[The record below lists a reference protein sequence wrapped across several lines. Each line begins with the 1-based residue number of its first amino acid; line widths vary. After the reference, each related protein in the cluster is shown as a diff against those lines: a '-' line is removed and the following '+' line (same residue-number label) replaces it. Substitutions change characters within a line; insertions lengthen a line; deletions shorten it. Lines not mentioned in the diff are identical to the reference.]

1 LWFTARVQGVVTKR
15 HILRHPWVVIRQ
27 FGLGVFWEVLKAP
40 QNATFLEII
49 ARHDFKKRQGEE
61 LRRVHALDRE
71 ARRLQHR
78 ALALATFDAEAP
90 PLVDLLDQLYDEA
103 ARLQASH
110 SRAKP
115 GDPGDPLMTRFRV
128 LLSQLVAQ
136 DGPLRAAL
144 GTLSPTELIAVETRV
159 LKSTQKRLKDE
170 FQQIMQHGTTQL
182 DVSKA
187 NLLKLYL
194 ALPTEERRTMAAMVS
209 QKARET
215 ILVPN
220 VEQC

>member
-1 LWFTARVQGVVTKR
+1 MQGVVTKR

-27 FGLGVFWEVLKAP
+27 FGIGVFFEVLRAP
-40 QNATFLEII
+40 ANATFLEII
-49 ARHDFKKRQGEE
+49 ARHDFKKRRGEE
-61 LRRVHALDRE
+61 LKRVHALDKE

-78 ALALATFDAEAP
+78 ALSLQSFTADAAP
-90 PLVDLLDQLYDEA
+90 LIDLLDTLYDEA

-110 SRAKP
+110 ARPKA

-128 LLSQLVAQ
+128 LLGQLVAQ

-144 GTLSPTELIAVETRV
+144 GTLSPSELIAVETRV

-170 FQQIMQHGTTQL
+170 FQQIMQHSTTQL

-187 NLLKLYL
+187 NLLRLYY
-194 ALPTEERRTMAAMVS
+194 ALDEPARAQAIAKVS
-209 QKARET
+209 EKARAA
-215 ILVPN
+215 ILAAPA
-220 VEQC
+220 